1 MPEVVGWW
9 CRAGKG
15 DIETEPPGHSAD
27 DTAPEAAMMS
37 VMGDGANEIDQHHK
51 PMVLVGLEA
60 TLREQRLSGG

>member
-1 MPEVVGWW
+1 
-9 CRAGKG
+9 
-15 DIETEPPGHSAD
+15 
-27 DTAPEAAMMS
+27 MMS